1 MTRTYSQVI
10 LLPNFNA
17 RFEYLKLN
25 GIVSEITFGNH
36 RYLNQSL
43 YASYDWKR
51 VRRKVIIRDD
61 ACDLADPERPI
72 VGRVLIHH
80 IEPITIDDILEHRK
94 CVFDMDNLICVSFDT
109 HNALHYSDA
118 NLLPKPYISRSIND
132 TCPWR

>member
-61 ACDLADPERPI
+61 ACDLLNDLLL
-72 VGRVLIHH
+72 V
-80 IEPITIDDILEHRK
+80 
-94 CVFDMDNLICVSFDT
+94 VF
-109 HNALHYSDA
+109 
-118 NLLPKPYISRSIND
+118 
-132 TCPWR
+132 